1 MSSTSSAWR
10 PGVEQGSDAYFGW
23 AAVAVLLGL
32 LVVILGFFALMM
44 WADSNNA
51 KDSAARSAA
60 QAKKAAT
67 GGPMQAWPEWRG
79 WPGWA
84 CPRAI

>member
-1 MSSTSSAWR
+1 MSSTSSAPRR
-10 PGVEQGSDAYFGW
+10 PGVERGSDSYFGW

-44 WADSNNA
+44 WVDSNNA

-60 QAKKAAT
+60 QAKQAAT
-67 GGPMQAWPEWRG
+67 AAPRGWRG
-79 WPGWA
+79 WPAWPR
-84 CPRAI
+84 PRAI